1 MKGVVFRAYDQIDA
15 YSISILLVSQ
25 KNGYGGSCKSIHSEN
40 YIIQFFLVI
49 LSDGKRKFARSHC
62 IVHRKPDLLSIPNSR
77 ALRWDFS
84 LRFAFL
90 C

>member
-40 YIIQFFLVI
+40 YIIQFFLFI
-49 LSDGKRKFARSHC
+49 FSD
-62 IVHRKPDLLSIPNSR
+62 
-77 ALRWDFS
+77 
-84 LRFAFL
+84 
-90 C
+90 